1 MEKLRNNFKDSHG
14 HFIRIVILIFVIA
27 LAFGVSG
34 IVKDSEFVSGL
45 VRQFG
50 YAGIFLVAV
59 VSGFNLVIPVPAISF
74 LPVFL
79 ASGLNAFAVI
89 VIIAAGMSLA
99 DFVGF
104 LLGKTGRHIAQGVGS
119 FKKDTQGVRSF
130 KREDLTPSFLKYLTP
145 SNRADPFQNWS
156 PALVLFLFA
165 SFIPLP
171 NEVLVVPMAFLGY
184 RFTYILLPVF
194 FGNMVFNSLYAI
206 GVVNILKLLN

>member
-1 MEKLRNNFKDSHG
+1 MERNTENNFKRDHG
-14 HFIRIVILIFVIA
+14 HFTKIIILIFVIA

-34 IVKDSEFVSGL
+34 AVKDSDFVSGI

-50 YAGIFLVAV
+50 YLGIFLVAV

-79 ASGLNAFAVI
+79 VSGLNVFAVI
-89 VIIAAGMSLA
+89 VIIAAGMTLA
-99 DFVGF
+99 DFIGF
-104 LLGKTGRHIAQGVGS
+104 LLGKIGRHIAQGVRYS
-119 FKKDTQGVRSF
+119 PFKVPD
-130 KREDLTPSFLKYLTP
+130 PLK
-145 SNRADPFQNWS
+145 NWS

-165 SFIPLP
+165 SFVPLP

-184 RFTYILLPVF
+184 RFTYILFPVF
-194 FGNMVFNSLYAI
+194 FGNMVFNSLYAV